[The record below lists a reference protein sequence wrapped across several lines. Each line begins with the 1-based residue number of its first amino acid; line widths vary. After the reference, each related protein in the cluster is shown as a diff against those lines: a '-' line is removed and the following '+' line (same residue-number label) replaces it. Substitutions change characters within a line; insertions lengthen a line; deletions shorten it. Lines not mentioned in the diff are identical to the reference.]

1 MNLLLLP
8 GLYYVILADQRRGY
22 KPIKGGAINDD

>member
-22 KPIKGGAINDD
+22 KGGAINDD